1 MQPHLQVSDT
11 SAPATRRFDNGNSAH
26 KVTLYF
32 GNGGP
37 SPDKTDLMSAIGA
50 YVHRAANSNK
60 NLDNYPL
67 IFSDKYGME
76 TFNKLRDQFLAY
88 SPAERPM
95 LTGRA
100 NHDVGIYFAY
110 ALRNVRAV
118 MAGEFEF
125 SPNQKIYIV
134 GHGSASSDKIR
145 VDDKILTMKD
155 VSQELEK
162 IGVPKNIR
170 DVRLTSCYSAD
181 SRKISTLKGEN
192 LSDFCEKFE
201 ENGCVRKAPAKHLL
215 DEMGKA
221 EFDEVT
227 ITGYHG
233 AGVYWDGKEFPKSSL
248 RNANSPSSASYNPE
262 DMVKRSTVSVKFDHG
277 TSVDGFVK
285 LKGREYEF
293 PLK

>member
-1 MQPHLQVSDT
+1 MPLPSLTSNPSIQPHLQVSDA
-11 SAPATRRFDNGNSAH
+11 SAPATRRFDNENSAQ

-32 GNGGP
+32 GNGGQ

-50 YVHRAANSNK
+50 YVHRVANSNK

-67 IFSDKYGME
+67 VFSDKSGMDA
-76 TFNKLRDQFLAY
+76 FNKLRDQFLAN
-88 SPAERPM
+88 SPVERPR

-100 NHDVGIYFAY
+100 NHDIGSHFAY

-118 MAGEFEF
+118 MADEFEF

-134 GHGSASSDKIR
+134 GHGSAGSDEIG

-155 VSQELEK
+155 VSQELER

-170 DVRLTSCYSAD
+170 DVRLTSCSSAD

-192 LSDFCEKFE
+192 LSYYSEKFS
-201 ENGCVRKAPAKHLL
+201 ENGYVRKAPAEHLL
-215 DEMGKA
+215 NEMSKA

-233 AGVYWDGKEFPKSSL
+233 AGVYWDGKEFPKSAL

-277 TSVDGFVK
+277 TSVD
-285 LKGREYEF
+285 
-293 PLK
+293 P